1 MTGRVV
7 DLHGDIAEILLTEE
21 QISTRVAELGS
32 RISADYQGRTL
43 TLVSV
48 LKGSLPFMA
57 DLMRAIDLPLRI
69 DLMEVSSYGGATTES
84 SGLIR
89 ILKDLS
95 ASIAGEDVLIVEDII
110 DTGLTLNYLIRYLRG
125 KNPATLR
132 ICTLLDKPAR
142 RLVEI
147 PVDYIGFQIPDQFV
161 IGYGLDFGEVYRN
174 LRYVGV
180 LKPEVYGA
188 AAEPGEAVEA

>member
-1 MTGRVV
+1 MTPRVV
-7 DLHGDIAEILLTEE
+7 DLRGDVAEILLTED
-21 QISTRVAELGS
+21 QISTRVAELGA

-84 SGLIR
+84 SGLVR

-147 PVDYIGFQIPDQFV
+147 PVDYIGFEIPDQFV
-161 IGYGLDFGEVYRN
+161 IGYGLDYGEVYRN
-174 LRYVGV
+174 LRFVGV

-188 AAEPGEAVEA
+188 AMEPGEAVEG

>member
-1 MTGRVV
+1 MNEVAR
-7 DLHGDIAEILLTEE
+7 LHEDVGEILLTEE
-21 QISTRVAELGS
+21 EIAAKVRELGA
-32 RISADYQGRTL
+32 RISADYAGRRV

-57 DLMRAIDLPLRI
+57 DLMRAIRSPVRI

-84 SGLIR
+84 SGLVR

-95 ASIAGEDVLIVEDII
+95 STIEGEDVLIVEDII
-110 DTGLTLNYLIRYLRG
+110 DTGLTLNYLVRYLRG
-125 KNPATLR
+125 KKPASLR

-147 PVDYIGFQIPDQFV
+147 DVDYTGFTIPDQFV
-161 IGYGLDFGEVYRN
+161 VGYGLDYGELYRN
-174 LRYVGV
+174 LRFVGV
-180 LKPEVYGA
+180 LRPEVYST
-188 AAEPGEAVEA
+188 AE

>member
-1 MTGRVV
+1 MTDRTV
-7 DLHGDIAEILLTEE
+7 DLHADIAEVLLTEE
-21 QISTRVAELGS
+21 QIATRVAELGE
-32 RISADYQGRTL
+32 RITADYEGRTL

-69 DLMEVSSYGGATTES
+69 DLMEVSSYGGTTTES
-84 SGLIR
+84 SGLVR

-95 ASIAGEDVLIVEDII
+95 ASIAGDDVLIVEDII

-125 KNPATLR
+125 KNPKTLR

-161 IGYGLDFGEVYRN
+161 IGYGLDYGEVYRN
-174 LRYVGV
+174 LRFVGV
-180 LKPEVYGA
+180 LKPEVYGVMA
-188 AAEPGEAVEA
+188 DEEEAVQA

>member
-1 MTGRVV
+1 MQPMTRSV
-7 DLHGDIAEILLTEE
+7 DLSADVAEILLSEE
-21 QISTRVAELGS
+21 QIQTRVKELGLQ
-32 RISADYQGRTL
+32 ISEDYAGQRL

-57 DLMRAIDLPLRI
+57 DLMRAMSIPVRI

-84 SGLIR
+84 SGLVR

-95 ASIAGEDVLIVEDII
+95 ASIEGEEVLIVEDII
-110 DTGLTLNYLIRYLRG
+110 DTGLTLNYLVRYLRG
-125 KNPATLR
+125 KSPRSLR

-147 PVDYIGFQIPDQFV
+147 PVDYIGFTIPDQFV
-161 IGYGLDFGEVYRN
+161 VGYGLDYGELYRN
-174 LRYVGV
+174 LRFVGV
-180 LKPEVYGA
+180 LRPEVYSETA
-188 AAEPGEAVEA
+188 

>member
-1 MTGRVV
+1 MRSAV
-7 DLHGDIAEILLTEE
+7 DLREDIADILLTET
-21 QISTRVAELGS
+21 QISERVAQLGAE
-32 RISADYQGRTL
+32 ITADYAGRSL

-57 DLMRAIDLPLRI
+57 DLMRAIELPLRI
-69 DLMEVSSYGGATTES
+69 DLMEVSSYGGSTTES
-84 SGLIR
+84 SGLVR

-95 ASIAGEDVLIVEDII
+95 ASIEGEDVLIVEDII

-125 KNPATLR
+125 KNPKTLR

-161 IGYGLDFGEVYRN
+161 IGYGLDYGEVYRN
-174 LRYVGV
+174 LRFVGV
-180 LKPEVYGA
+180 LKPEVYGTGL
-188 AAEPGEAVEA
+188 EQEEAVEA

>member
-7 DLHGDIAEILLTEE
+7 DLHADIAEILLTEE

-84 SGLIR
+84 SGLVR

>member
-1 MTGRVV
+1 MRTMV
-7 DLHGDIAEILLTEE
+7 DQAADIGEVLLTEE
-21 QISTRVAELGS
+21 QIQTRIAELGAQ
-32 RISADYQGRTL
+32 ISIDLAGAQL

-84 SGLIR
+84 SGLVR

-95 ASIAGEDVLIVEDII
+95 SSIEGEDVLIVEDII

-125 KNPATLR
+125 KNPASLR

-142 RLVEI
+142 RLVDI
-147 PVDYIGFQIPDQFV
+147 PVDYVGFEIPDQFV
-161 IGYGLDFGEVYRN
+161 VGYGLDYAEYYRN
-174 LRYVGV
+174 LSFVGV
-180 LKPEVYGA
+180 LRPEVYTDAG
-188 AAEPGEAVEA
+188 

>member
-1 MTGRVV
+1 MTARVV
-7 DLHGDIAEILLTEE
+7 DLHADIAEILLTEE
-21 QISTRVAELGS
+21 QISTRVAELGA

-84 SGLIR
+84 SGLVR

-161 IGYGLDFGEVYRN
+161 IGYGLDYGEVYRN

>member
-1 MTGRVV
+1 MKTII
-7 DLHGDIAEILLTEE
+7 DQAADIGEVLLTEE
-21 QISTRVAELGS
+21 QIQGRVAELGAA
-32 RISADYQGRTL
+32 ISNDLAGRRL

-57 DLMRAIDLPLRI
+57 DLMRAIELPLRI

-84 SGLIR
+84 SGLVR

-95 ASIAGEDVLIVEDII
+95 SSIEGEDVLIVEDII
-110 DTGLTLNYLIRYLRG
+110 DTGLTLNYLVRYLRG
-125 KNPATLR
+125 KKPASLR

-147 PVDYIGFQIPDQFV
+147 EVDYTGFTIPDQFV
-161 IGYGLDFGEVYRN
+161 VGYGLDYGELYRN
-174 LRYVGV
+174 LRFVGV
-180 LKPEVYGA
+180 LKPEVYSQA
-188 AAEPGEAVEA
+188 

>member
-1 MTGRVV
+1 MTTTTT
-7 DLHGDIAEILLTEE
+7 DLTADVAEILLTEE
-21 QISTRVAELGS
+21 QLQGRIAELGAQV
-32 RISADYQGRTL
+32 SADYAGRQL

-57 DLMRAIDLPLRI
+57 DLMRTIELPLRI

-84 SGLIR
+84 SGLVR

-95 ASIAGEDVLIVEDII
+95 ASIEDEDVLIVEDII
-110 DTGLTLNYLIRYLRG
+110 DTGLTLNYLLRYLRG
-125 KNPATLR
+125 KKPRSLR

-147 PVDYIGFQIPDQFV
+147 PVDYTGFTIPDQFV
-161 IGYGLDFGEVYRN
+161 VGYGLDYGELYRN
-174 LRYVGV
+174 LRFVGV
-180 LKPEVYGA
+180 LRPEVYA
-188 AAEPGEAVEA
+188 SAE

>member
-1 MTGRVV
+1 MTTDLRVP
-7 DLHGDIAEILLTEE
+7 DLRADIGEVLITET
-21 QISTRVAELGS
+21 QIRDKVRELGS
-32 RISADYQGRTL
+32 QVSADYAGKSV

-57 DLMRAIDLPLRI
+57 DLMRAIEIPVQI

-84 SGLIR
+84 SGLVR

-95 ASIAGEDVLIVEDII
+95 STIAGKDVLIVEDII

-125 KNPATLR
+125 KNPKSLR

-142 RLVEI
+142 RLVDI
-147 PVDYIGFQIPDQFV
+147 PVDYVGFTIPDQFV
-161 IGYGLDFGEVYRN
+161 VGYGLDYGEIYRN
-174 LRYVGV
+174 LRFVGV
-180 LKPEVYGA
+180 LRREVYAGGA
-188 AAEPGEAVEA
+188 EG

>member
-1 MTGRVV
+1 MTARAV
-7 DLHGDIAEILLTEE
+7 DLRDDVADILLTET
-21 QISTRVAELGS
+21 QIAERVAELGA
-32 RISADYQGRTL
+32 RITADYAGRTL

-57 DLMRAIDLPLRI
+57 DLMRAIELPLRI
-69 DLMEVSSYGGATTES
+69 DLMEVSSYGGSTTES
-84 SGLIR
+84 SGLVR

-95 ASIAGEDVLIVEDII
+95 ASIEGEDVLIVEDII
-110 DTGLTLNYLIRYLRG
+110 DTG
-125 KNPATLR
+125 KNPRTLH

-161 IGYGLDFGEVYRN
+161 IGYGLDYGEIYRN
-174 LRYVGV
+174 LRFVGV

-188 AAEPGEAVEA
+188 GAQQEEAVKA